1 MVIAV
6 DRIAGTSNAGLLLIK
21 LCAFGVMILDHVDWF
36 LYGGALGIH
45 QTIGR
50 AVFPAFACVLG
61 INLARMNLDG
71 MIRLFLRLL
80 GAGTLAQLPYAYLQG
95 SWLPL
100 NVLWTLAAAVLVVA
114 SVRAGSRLLGAVVL
128 LGAGCIVDYLWFG
141 VGAVVAVWWL
151 ASCGATRGKL
161 LVAALIVVPI
171 NLSLWSLSVLVLGFA
186 SALVPPGDAPRL
198 KWLFYVGYPL
208 HLGALAVVRFGG

>member
-71 MIRLFLRLL
+71 MVRLFLRLL

-95 SWLPL
+95 TWLPL

-128 LGAGCIVDYLWFG
+128 LAAGCVVDYLWFG
-141 VGAVVAVWWL
+141 IGGVVAVWWM
-151 ASCGATRGKL
+151 ASRGWTAGKL
-161 LVAALIVVPI
+161 LAAALIVVPI

-198 KWLFYVGYPL
+198 KWLFYVGYPV
-208 HLGALAVVRFGG
+208 HLGALAVVRFAG

>member
-1 MVIAV
+1 MIAV
-6 DRIAGTSNAGLLLIK
+6 DRIAGTSSGGLLLIK

-36 LYGGALGIH
+36 LYGGSLGIH

-114 SVRAGSRLLGAVVL
+114 SVRAGSRLLAAIVL
-128 LGAGCIVDYLWFG
+128 LAAGCVVDYLWFG
-141 VGAVVAVWWL
+141 IGAVVVVWWL
-151 ASCGATRGKL
+151 ASRGAMRGKL
-161 LVAALIVVPI
+161 LAAALIVVPI
-171 NLSLWSLSVLVLGFA
+171 NLSLWSLSVLVLGVA

-208 HLGALAVVRFGG
+208 HLCALAVVRFAG